1 MTTFSPKIPEMKLPS
16 QLQLPSSQFQPPLK
30 PFLRWAGGKSRIT
43 GLLAAYTPKTYNRY
57 WEPFLGSAAMF
68 FYLHPEKAF
77 LSDNNSALVDCYN
90 QVRDNPEKIYEKLKE
105 HTKKNSEEHYY
116 SVRDLYNKSKPSISQ
131 SARFIYLNKT
141 NFNGIFRVNTKGEYN
156 VPYGHKKSLALPSYE
171 NFLEISDLL
180 KKADIRH
187 QPFENI
193 ENNNLIKENDFIYF
207 DPPYPPLTAT
217 AYFTHYT
224 SERFLWADQERV
236 AELANELAEK
246 GCHVMISNSDVE
258 QIRKLY
264 RGWNFHELPVV
275 RWIAANG
282 KRHKVKEVI
291 ITSYKVLQGK
301 EK

>member
-1 MTTFSPKIPEMKLPS
+1 MKLTR
-16 QLQLPSSQFQPPLK
+16 QLQLPSPQFHPPLK

-43 GLLAAYTPKTYNRY
+43 ELLAVYTPKTYNRY

-68 FYLHPEKAF
+68 FYLRPEKAF

-90 QVRDNPEKIYEKLKE
+90 HVRDNPEKIYEKLKE

-156 VPYGHKKSLALPSYE
+156 VPYGYKKSLALPPYE

-180 KKADIRH
+180 KKADIKH

-193 ENNNLIKENDFIYF
+193 ENNNLIQENDFVYF

-224 SERFLWADQERV
+224 TERFLWEDQKRV
-236 AELANELAEK
+236 AELAKKLAAK
-246 GCHVMISNSDVE
+246 KCYVMISNSDTTE
-258 QIRKLY
+258 IRKLY
-264 RGWNFHELPVV
+264 QGWYSYKLPVV
-275 RWIAANG
+275 RWVAANG
-282 KRHKVKEVI
+282 SRIKVNEII
-291 ITSYKVLQGK
+291 ITNYPQTEGV
-301 EK
+301 